1 MEFFG
6 NLGRETGL
14 KSAKR
19 PKFPKSMQG
28 VPKDE
33 FQCNFSVILA

>member
-6 NLGRETGL
+6 NLGCETGL

-19 PKFPKSMQG
+19 PKFPKSTQG

-33 FQCNFSVILA
+33 FHLEEV